1 MLCPV
6 CHQCTDC
13 RTALV
18 EFIGVVNLPL
28 ASGGVLVLDDVVY
41 VPSLRRN
48 LISVSKLD
56 SSGFGFHFG
65 NRKGHFYVTN
75 IYFGQYCY
83 PNINLR
89 GVI

>member
-1 MLCPV
+1 MTNQFTKTGVLCPV

-28 ASGGVLVLDDVVY
+28 ASGGVLVLDDV
-41 VPSLRRN
+41 
-48 LISVSKLD
+48 
-56 SSGFGFHFG
+56 
-65 NRKGHFYVTN
+65 
-75 IYFGQYCY
+75 CY

-89 GVI
+89 GG